1 MRALG
6 KVDWAGRNGWV
17 SGRVGGCCDL
27 PTSQRNLHIVLKK
40 MNPNLLIAVA
50 YADGGKL
57 DFQNFQEIAQT
68 QINEDEI

>member
-1 MRALG
+1 
-6 KVDWAGRNGWV
+6 
-17 SGRVGGCCDL
+17 
-27 PTSQRNLHIVLKK
+27 LKK